1 MNKQYYQLTRQDDT
15 ATLYIYGDI
24 TSWEWFDSD
33 VSSYTLSRQLSE
45 LRHAGVNKVSVHI
58 NSYGGEVGEGLAIY
72 NELAE
77 FGECET
83 VCTGFAASISSV
95 IFMAGKKR
103 IMRPASLLMIHNAW
117 MYAQGNAAELRKQAD
132 DLDTITN
139 ASVAAYMA
147 RATVSEEKIRELMDK
162 ESWITPASAVE
173 MGLCDEIAAPD
184 ATGGISQAYAPRWR
198 VTESGRLTDEP
209 EQAAPE
215 PEPAPA
221 PEPVPEPA
229 EPEPTPEPVNKLMSF
244 FSK

>member
-1 MNKQYYQLTRQDDT
+1 MSKNEKYFQLTRQDET

-24 TSWEWFDSD
+24 TSWEWLDSD

-45 LRHAGVNKVSVHI
+45 LRQAGVSKISVHI
-58 NSYGGEVGEGLAIY
+58 NSYGGEVSEGLAIY

-83 VCTGFAASISSV
+83 VCTGFAASIASV

-103 IMRPASLLMIHNAW
+103 VMRPASLLMIHDAW
-117 MYAQGNAAELRKQAD
+117 MYAKGNAAELRKQAD

-139 ASVAAYMA
+139 ASVTAYMA
-147 RATVSEEKIRELMDK
+147 RATVSEEMIRELMEK

-184 ATGGISQAYAPRWR
+184 AADNISQAYAPKWR
-198 VTESGRLTDEP
+198 VTDSGRLTDEP
-209 EQAAPE
+209 EREEPAAAPT
-215 PEPAPA
+215 PAPK
-221 PEPVPEPA
+221 PVI
-229 EPEPTPEPVNKLMSF
+229 NHLMSF
-244 FSK
+244 FAK